1 MKLPEPAP
9 RLAEL
14 VQKQALGDILE
25 LFTGKEIQPIIADAN
40 RRYLYWDKLKYLPM
54 PPGVRPD
61 LAWMCVKLSRGNKTQ
76 IPGFVSKGDH
86 PFSYF
91 MSDTI
96 LEYLHSIDQDA
107 AGRMLSDEPQINNS
121 TRQQYIV
128 SSLMEEAIASSQ
140 LEGAAATR
148 EVAKKM
154 LREKRKPVNTA
165 EQMILN
171 NYVAIQEIRSNLN
184 RPMTL
189 DALHDLHRILT
200 EKTLDHESDAGRLRT
215 AADDIHVVD
224 PTDGVIL
231 HTPPPALTLPA
242 QMQTLLAF
250 ANDADGGQRFIH
262 PVIKALILHFWLSYE
277 HPYVDGNGRT
287 ARALFY
293 WYMLRSKYWLFEFVS
308 VSRIL
313 LRSATGYARAFL
325 YSEVDEDD
333 LTYFLHFNLRVILLA
348 LADLNK
354 YLAEKRAQIR
364 DSLTLLK
371 QYRGIN
377 LRQRDVL
384 AKAVRGTDT
393 QFTLAAHASLYDVV
407 YQTARTDLM
416 GLKRM
421 GLLDKIKSGRRFVFI
436 PSAKLRGRFPRKK
449 NG

>member
-9 RLAEL
+9 VLGEL
-14 VQKQALGDILE
+14 LQKQAIMGSIVGI
-25 LFTGKEIQPIIADAN
+25 FHSKEIQSIIADAN
-40 RRYLYWDKLKYLPM
+40 SRYLYWDKMKHLPM
-54 PPGVRPD
+54 PSGIQPEM
-61 LAWMCVKLSRGNKTQ
+61 AWMCVKLSRGNRTQ
-76 IPGFVSKGDH
+76 VPDFMSKAGL
-86 PFSYF
+86 PFGYF

-96 LEYLHSIDQDA
+96 LEYLHSIDQNA
-107 AGRMLSDEPQINNS
+107 AGQMLSDEPQMNNS

-154 LREKRKPVNTA
+154 LREKRKPINTA

-171 NYVAIQEIRSNLN
+171 NYVAIQEIRANLD
-184 RPMTL
+184 RPMTMES
-189 DALHDLHRILT
+189 LHDLHRILT
-200 EKTLDHESDAGRLRT
+200 EKTLAQEADAGRLRT
-215 AADDIHVVD
+215 GDDHIHVVD
-224 PTDGVIL
+224 PTDGAIL
-231 HTPPPALTLPA
+231 HTPPPAETLPA
-242 QMQTLLAF
+242 RMEKLLAF
-250 ANDADGGQRFIH
+250 ANDAAGGERFIH
-262 PVIKALILHFWLSYE
+262 PVIKALILHFWLAYE

-293 WYMLRSKYWLFEFVS
+293 WYMLRHKYWLFEFIS
-308 VSRIL
+308 ISRIIL
-313 LRSATGYARAFL
+313 QSPVRYARAFL
-325 YSEVDEDD
+325 YSEIDEND

-348 LADLNK
+348 LADLKK

-384 AKAVRGTDT
+384 AKAIRGAGS

-421 GLLDKIKSGRRFVFI
+421 GLLDKIKSGRQFVFV
-436 PSAKLRGRFPRKK
+436 PSAKLRGRFPRR
-449 NG
+449 